1 MKHYLWDRF
10 ILPKQSVMAGRDFDA
25 IWPCIT
31 LTIDTLHYFDKQVL
45 DIVTPHAY
53 Y

>member
-1 MKHYLWDRF
+1 M
-10 ILPKQSVMAGRDFDA
+10 PKQSVMAGRDFDA